1 MKHPLKITML
11 LVTLF
16 IITQI
21 FGLAV
26 LNHYIVKKVSFKRVN
41 NSTVRVVNVS
51 WNSNSLVG
59 QPPKVNQDL
68 SFLFIFIAILISTLL
83 FFILVKFKAKPIWGL
98 WYALA
103 VFSASAISLAA
114 FVSEVWA
121 VVLAVLI
128 TLLKVKLKNP
138 YIHNLTEP
146 FIYAGVA
153 VILVPFF
160 NMFSIFGLLILI
172 AIYDYIA
179 VNKSKHMI
187 SLAKFQLSNGNFVGL
202 AVPKNIS
209 KVKGNVQM
217 LSKEKNSRIKNKGDK
232 TLNKK
237 IQKYEDKGN
246 IAILGGGDI
255 TFPLVFAGV
264 MLKYFPIQKVLL
276 IPLFSAV
283 ALTLL
288 FVYSRKNKFYPAMPF
303 LTAGCALGYVV
314 ALLI

>member
-1 MKHPLKITML
+1 MKHPLRITL
-11 LVTLF
+11 ILVSLF
-16 IITQI
+16 FITQL

-26 LNHYIVKKVSFKRVN
+26 LNHYIVKKVSFERIN
-41 NSTVRVVNVS
+41 NSTVKVVNVS

-59 QPPKVNQDL
+59 PPPKVNQNL
-68 SFLFIFIAILISTLL
+68 SFLFIFISILVSTLL
-83 FFILVKFKAKPIWGL
+83 FFVLIKFRAKPLWGL

-114 FVSEVWA
+114 FMSEVWA
-121 VVLAVLI
+121 VVLALLI
-128 TLLKVKLKNP
+128 TALKVKSKNA

-146 FIYAGVA
+146 FVYAGVA

-179 VNKSKHMI
+179 VNKSKHMV

-202 AVPKNIS
+202 AVPKSDNSKLKVEIS
-209 KVKGNVQM
+209 KLNSNIK
-217 LSKEKNSRIKNKGDK
+217 KEKESKKGD
-232 TLNKK
+232 
-237 IQKYEDKGN
+237 DR
-246 IAILGGGDI
+246 IAILGGGDL

-276 IPLFSAV
+276 IPLFATI

-288 FVYSRKNKFYPAMPF
+288 FAYSKKNKFYPAMPF
-303 LTAGCALGYVV
+303 LTVSCALGYVV
-314 ALLI
+314 ALII

>member
-1 MKHPLKITML
+1 MKHPLRITL
-11 LVTLF
+11 ILVSLF
-16 IITQI
+16 FITQL

-26 LNHYIVKKVSFKRVN
+26 LNHYIVKKVSFERIN
-41 NSTVRVVNVS
+41 NSTVKVVNVS

-59 QPPKVNQDL
+59 PPPKVNQNL
-68 SFLFIFIAILISTLL
+68 SFLFIFIAILVSTLL
-83 FFILVKFKAKPIWGL
+83 FFVLIKFRAKPLWGL

-114 FVSEVWA
+114 FMSEVWA
-121 VVLAVLI
+121 VVLALLI
-128 TLLKVKLKNP
+128 TALKVKSKNA

-146 FIYAGVA
+146 FVYAGVA

-172 AIYDYIA
+172 ALYDYIA
-179 VNKSKHMI
+179 VNKSKHMV

-202 AVPKNIS
+202 AVPKSDNSKLKVEIS
-209 KVKGNVQM
+209 KLNSNIK
-217 LSKEKNSRIKNKGDK
+217 KEKESKKGD
-232 TLNKK
+232 
-237 IQKYEDKGN
+237 DR
-246 IAILGGGDI
+246 IAILGGGDL

-276 IPLFSAV
+276 IPLFATI

-288 FVYSRKNKFYPAMPF
+288 FAYSKKNKFYPAMPF

-314 ALLI
+314 ALII

>member
-1 MKHPLKITML
+1 MKHSLKITL
-11 LVTLF
+11 ILISLF
-16 IITQI
+16 LITQL
-21 FGLAV
+21 FGLTV
-26 LNHYIVKKVSFKRVN
+26 LNHYIIKKVSFERVN
-41 NSTVRVVNVS
+41 NSTVKVVNVT

-59 QPPKVNQDL
+59 PPPKVNQNL
-68 SFLFIFIAILISTLL
+68 SFLLIFLAILVSTLL
-83 FFILVKFKAKPIWGL
+83 FFVLVKFKAKPLWGL

-114 FVSEVWA
+114 FMSEIWA

-128 TLLKVKLKNP
+128 TVFKVKSKNA

-160 NMFSIFGLLILI
+160 NMFSIFSLLILI
-172 AIYDYIA
+172 AVYDYIA

-202 AVPKNIS
+202 AVPKSKEDKLRINIAS
-209 KVKGNVQM
+209 KKMKERRGNK
-217 LSKEKNSRIKNKGDK
+217 LSKES
-232 TLNKK
+232 KK
-237 IQKYEDKGN
+237 EN

-276 IPLFSAV
+276 IPLFATVS
-283 ALTLL
+283 LTLL
-288 FVYSRKNKFYPAMPF
+288 FAYSKKNKFYPAMPF
-303 LTAGCALGYVV
+303 LTVGCALGYVL
-314 ALLI
+314 AIII